1 MPRQELEEIIA
12 NELEEIISDDVVW
25 GKTYYE
31 AKVVNRLLEKLY
43 TRIDVL
49 EELLKSQCRIGA
61 LEDILKR

>member
-1 MPRQELEEIIA
+1 MTQEELKKIIA

-43 TRIDVL
+43 TRIEIL

-61 LEDILKR
+61 LEDILQR